1 VLALVGAGIV
11 AAFHIGK
18 APAALPAMRAELG
31 LTLAESAWVISAF
44 NVLGVATGM
53 ALGALADRLGHRR
66 VVLAGFALLA
76 AAGMAGAMARGP
88 AGILAARFAEGLGF
102 MAVVVAVPALIRA
115 FARPADL
122 GLALGFWSTYMPAGM
137 AGMLALAPLA
147 LGPWGWRGLW
157 LANAIA
163 AACFALLLARATRHA
178 PRTASPARAGFATA
192 LRATLAAPGPAL
204 LAAIFACY
212 TLHFLAVLGF
222 LPTLLAEEHGVAPGM
237 AAAMAGLAVALN
249 VPGNLAGGW
258 LVHRGVPRWALVLAV
273 NAGMGACS
281 LAIHAGGLA
290 LAPRYALCIALSML
304 GGILPAAV
312 LGAVPALAP
321 SRDLAAASNGLVM
334 QGSNLGQ
341 MAGPPA
347 VAALAAATGGW
358 TWSPLVLLAAS
369 AGGVALALA
378 LRRLEARAAA

>member
-1 VLALVGAGIV
+1 VLALVGAGVV

-18 APAALPAMRAELG
+18 APAALPALRAELG
-31 LTLAESAWVISAF
+31 LSLAASAWVISAF

-66 VVLAGFALLA
+66 VVLAGLALLA
-76 AAGMAGAMARGP
+76 AAGAAGAMARGP
-88 AGILAARFAEGLGF
+88 GGVLAARFAEGLGF

-115 FARPADL
+115 FARPRDL

-137 AGMLALAPLA
+137 AGMLVLAPLA
-147 LGPWGWRGLW
+147 LAPWGWRGLW
-157 LANAIA
+157 LANAAA
-163 AACFALLLARATRHA
+163 AACFALALACATRGA
-178 PRTASPARAGFATA
+178 PAIASPARPGLAAGM
-192 LRATLAAPGPAL
+192 RATLAAPGPPL

-212 TLHFLAVLGF
+212 TLHYLAVLGF

-237 AAAMAGLAVALN
+237 AAALAGLAVALN
-249 VPGNLAGGW
+249 IPGNLGGGW
-258 LVHRGVPRWALVLAV
+258 LVHRGVPRWALVLAA

-281 LAIHAGGLA
+281 LAIHAGGLG
-290 LAPRYALCIALSML
+290 LAPRYALCAALSMI
-304 GGILPAAV
+304 GGVLPAAV
-312 LGAVPALAP
+312 LGAVPGLAP
-321 SRDLAAASNGLVM
+321 SRELAAASNGLVM

-347 VAALAAATGGW
+347 VAALAAAAGGW

-369 AGGVALALA
+369 AAGAALA
-378 LRRLEARAAA
+378 LRLRALEARGGR

>member
-1 VLALVGAGIV
+1 
-11 AAFHIGK
+11 
-18 APAALPAMRAELG
+18 
-31 LTLAESAWVISAF
+31 
-44 NVLGVATGM
+44 M
-53 ALGALADRLGHRR
+53 ALGALADRRGHRR
-66 VVLAGFALLA
+66 VVLAGLALLA
-76 AAGMAGAMARGP
+76 AAGAAGALAQGA
-88 AGILAARFAEGLGF
+88 AGLLAARFAEGLGF
-102 MAVVVAVPALIRA
+102 MAVVVAVPALMRGLA
-115 FARPADL
+115 QPRDL
-122 GLALGFWSTYMPAGM
+122 GLALGIWSTYMPAGM

-147 LGPWGWRGLW
+147 LSLWGWRGLW
-157 LANAIA
+157 LANAAVA
-163 AACFALLLARATRHA
+163 AAFALLLARATRDA
-178 PRTASPARAGFATA
+178 PGQAAAARAPFPAE
-192 LRATLAAPGPAL
+192 LRATLAAPGPPL

-212 TLHFLAVLGF
+212 TLHYLAVLGF

-237 AAAMAGLAVALN
+237 AAAMAGIAVALN
-249 VPGNLAGGW
+249 IPGNLAGGW
-258 LVHRGVPRWALVLAV
+258 LVHRGAPRWMLVLAV

-290 LAPRYALCIALSML
+290 LAPRYALCIALSLL

-341 MAGPPA
+341 MLGPPA

-369 AGGVALALA
+369 AGGVALALG
-378 LRRLEARAAA
+378 LRRLEARAAR

>member
-1 VLALVGAGIV
+1 MLALVGAGVV

-18 APAALPAMRAELG
+18 APAALPVLRAELG

-76 AAGMAGAMARGP
+76 VAGAAGAMARGP
-88 AGILAARFAEGLGF
+88 GGLLAARFAEGLGF
-102 MAVVVAVPALIRA
+102 MAVVVAVPALVRA
-115 FARPADL
+115 FARPRDL

-147 LGPWGWRGLW
+147 LAPWGWRGLW
-157 LANAIA
+157 LANAVA
-163 AACFALLLARATRHA
+163 AACFALALAAATRGA
-178 PRTASPARAGFATA
+178 PAIAG
-192 LRATLAAPGPAL
+192 PPL
-204 LAAIFACY
+204 LSAIFACY
-212 TLHFLAVLGF
+212 TLHYLAVLGF

-249 VPGNLAGGW
+249 IPGNLAGGW
-258 LVHRGVPRWALVLAV
+258 LVHRGAPRWALVLAV

-281 LAIHAGGLA
+281 LAIHAGGLG
-290 LAPRYALCIALSML
+290 LAPRYALCAALSML
-304 GGILPAAV
+304 GGVLPAAV
-312 LGAVPALAP
+312 IGAVPGLAP

-341 MAGPPA
+341 MVGPPA

-369 AGGVALALA
+369 AAGALLA
-378 LRRLEARAAA
+378 LRLRALEARPRA